1 MIEKK
6 LIKYIEGLDHDIIRL
21 RDTDENYGIRNLVNE
36 SDANLLE
43 DIKFDLL
50 EILKY
55 ENKNKY

>member
-6 LIKYIEGLDHDIIRL
+6 LIKYIEELDHDIIRL
-21 RDTDENYGIRNLVNE
+21 RNTDENYGIRNLVNE